1 MHVQV
6 IEGDCIAET
15 RKIFDHGIIVDSIV
29 TDPPY
34 HLTSGN
40 LSVDW
45 GSFKTEKD
53 KAGRKGGFMGQKWD
67 GGGIAFRA
75 ETWATLATALKP
87 GGYLLAF
94 GSPRTHHRLWC
105 AIEDAGLIIQDC
117 IMWLYGSGFPK
128 SKLQLKPAWEPI
140 CVAYKPGKRSL
151 QIDECRIGPKIPQTL
166 GGLHRGS
173 GNTVGCY
180 TGEHVHDDDQKGRW
194 PANVCH
200 DGGDEVMESFAAYGE
215 SKSRSGGSRGAAQI
229 WGQAHGNQD
238 RGGFDDTGTAARF
251 FYCGKATKADRAG
264 STHPTVKPIKLLQWL
279 IRLVTPP
286 GGTVLDPFAGSGTT
300 GAAADLEG
308 RNAILIEREAQYV
321 ADIKRRFW
329 CFRKNLRRRL
339 IERCNPLDGPMYP
352 ATPLPLPSNALRPY
366 IVGYEP

>member
-6 IEGDCIAET
+6 IEGDCISET
-15 RKIFDHGIIVDSIV
+15 RKLFDQGIIVDSIV

-34 HLTSGN
+34 GI
-40 LSVDW
+40 
-45 GSFKTEKD
+45 SFMCK
-53 KAGRKGGFMGQKWD
+53 KWD
-67 GGGIAFRA
+67 DDIAFSPD
-75 ETWATLATALKP
+75 TWRTFASVLKP
-87 GGYLLAF
+87 GGFVLAF
-94 GSPRTHHRLWC
+94 GGTRTHHRLWC

-117 IMWLYGSGFPK
+117 VMWVYGSGFPK

-140 CVAYKPGKRSL
+140 CVAYKPGGQRVM

-180 TGEHVHDDDQKGRW
+180 TGEHVHDDDTKGRW
-194 PANVCH
+194 PANLCL
-200 DGGDEVMESFAAYGE
+200 DGSDEVMESFAAYGK
-215 SKSRSGGSRGAAQI
+215 STSRSGGSRGAAQI

-279 IRLVTPP
+279 VRLVTPP

-321 ADIKRRFW
+321 ADIERRF
-329 CFRKNLRRRL
+329 
-339 IERCNPLDGPMYP
+339 GVS
-352 ATPLPLPSNALRPY
+352 AAA
-366 IVGYEP
+366 